1 MYIRHIIFAAVIV
14 LVAGYFFYEAK
25 EVILA
30 PGLEILEPVNG
41 ATLEASVMRVVGKTR
56 PKLAVWAGGR
66 IFTSNEEG
74 NFEGELP
81 LSPGYKKSFAS
92 FCEIKIKDM
101 AYTRSSTYYICQ

>member
-81 LSPGYKKSFAS
+81 LSPGYNQIGFSVKDRFGNETKKVLQVFV
-92 FCEIKIKDM
+92 K
-101 AYTRSSTYYICQ
+101 